1 MDVSKKNLVILLS
14 NSYDLF
20 FDEEN
25 DDEDRLELIETGSNV
40 VVKVKDYAETV
51 IPRQT
56 DDQFQTH
63 FRLQR
68 VTFMFLVEKLSVK
81 LGHFKTLKPGPA
93 PIDPEKQLLVA
104 IWTLANQESYRYWH
118 QIICQ
123 FTLPLCLTPSVI
135 R

>member
-1 MDVSKKNLVILLS
+1 MDDSKKNLVILLS
-14 NSYDLF
+14 NSYYLF

-25 DDEDRLELIETGSNV
+25 DDEDRLGLGLIEAGSNV

-81 LGHFKTLKPGPA
+81 LGHFETLKPGPA

-104 IWTLANQESYRYWH
+104 IWTLANQESYR
-118 QIICQ
+118 
-123 FTLPLCLTPSVI
+123 
-135 R
+135 